1 MKNPSKGFCE
11 VVVIANLKDC
21 TPLHLAATYGHL
33 GIFQDLREA
42 GADLFLLNDQKQS
55 VLHKACQ
62 VNS

>member
-1 MKNPSKGFCE
+1 MKIQGGNCDDYLQE
-11 VVVIANLKDC
+11 C

-42 GADLFLLNDQKQS
+42 GANLFLLNDQKQS

-62 VNS
+62 VSNHRLVA

>member
-1 MKNPSKGFCE
+1 MMVPDEDWN
-11 VVVIANLKDC
+11 

-33 GIFQDLREA
+33 EIFQDLRKA
-42 GADLFLLNDQKQS
+42 GANIFLLNDQKQS